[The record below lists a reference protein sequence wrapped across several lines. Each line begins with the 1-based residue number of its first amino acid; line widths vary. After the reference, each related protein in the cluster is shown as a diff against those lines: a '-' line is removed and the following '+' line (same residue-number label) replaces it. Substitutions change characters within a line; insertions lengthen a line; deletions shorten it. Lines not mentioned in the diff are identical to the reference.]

1 MQLHPDFLLSD
12 AQKAECIVLGA
23 RMDSAIKQLPAWRAD
38 RLISLRK
45 SMARQVSAGDG
56 KLLARWMVS
65 YRLAIESE
73 LISAAHWV
81 ASSEMA
87 PVEQVA
93 A

>member
-1 MQLHPDFLLSD
+1 MALHPDFLPTD

-23 RMDSAIKQLPAWRAD
+23 RMDSAIKALPTWRSD

-45 SMARQVSAGDG
+45 SMARQVNAGDG
-56 KLLARWMVS
+56 NLLARWMVS

-73 LISAAHWV
+73 LTSAAYWV
-81 ASSEMA
+81 VSSEMA
-87 PVEQVA
+87 PVRELA